1 MDYAFVVDAG
11 DFGETGGEG
20 GQGAEKENVGIFV
33 VVGHGNDF
41 LEVFRKVVTD
51 FVGKSREIFFGFGDY
66 HIISFIKF
74 IR

>member
-20 GQGAEKENVGIFV
+20 GQGAEKEDVGIFV
-33 VVGHGNDF
+33 VVGHGKDF
-41 LEVFRKVVTD
+41 LEVFREVVAD
-51 FVGKSREIFFGFGDY
+51 FVGEGREFFGFGDH